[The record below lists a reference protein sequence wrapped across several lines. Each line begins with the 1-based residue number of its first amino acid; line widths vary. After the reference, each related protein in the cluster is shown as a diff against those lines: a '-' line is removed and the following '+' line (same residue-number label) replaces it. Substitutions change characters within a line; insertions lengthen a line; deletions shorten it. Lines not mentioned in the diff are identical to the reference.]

1 MSEIKVYGA
10 DWCSMTR
17 RTREHLGSV
26 GVEYDYINI
35 EQDPEA
41 REWVKK
47 QNGGKEKKPT
57 VQIQER
63 VLAEPSNEELD
74 RELAAAGL
82 TLRS

>member
-17 RTREHLGSV
+17 GRLEHLRSL
-26 GVEYDYINI
+26 GVDYEYINI
-35 EQDPEA
+35 EQDPAA

-57 VQIQER
+57 VKIQ
-63 VLAEPSNEELD
+63 D
-74 RELAAAGL
+74 RDQELAATGML
-82 TLRS
+82 